1 MSKDF
6 YITYEPTLQE
16 LCHLATKLDDTITLK
31 YTINIISATTGE
43 IYAMRDQES
52 LWSFCGYKRGEM

>member
-1 MSKDF
+1 MDKEF

-16 LCHLATKLDDTITLK
+16 LYHLATKLDDTITSGHI
-31 YTINIISATTGE
+31 INIISAKTGE
-43 IYAMRDQES
+43 IYAVRDEDG